1 MALEFAKVDIRSLL
15 VDDALEVVEDAID
28 RRTLQVGVVTEGIV
42 RGWPKPRAQV
52 VGRKEAVDG

>member
-28 RRTLQVGVVTEGIV
+28 RRTLQVGVVTEGIA
-42 RGWPKPRAQV
+42 RGWPKPK
-52 VGRKEAVDG
+52 RKRRGKKR

>member
-42 RGWPKPRAQV
+42 RGWPKPK
-52 VGRKEAVDG
+52 RKSSGIKKR